1 MRSAFILSL
10 VAVATAFVIPHDDV
24 FRRVSLE
31 PRPSKGA
38 TESQPEDDFDFLHSA
53 VETALYED
61 YDNDSG
67 AEGRPRHGHDHG
79 PFNLTIYELI
89 SRSNHTKKFVEL
101 VNKHDNIV
109 KLLNSTKA
117 NYTLFVPTDEAFE
130 HIPDGAKPG
139 KEFIDNLLKY
149 HIGLGYYA
157 GHKLRT
163 THTIPTALN
172 EDFLG
177 GEAQRL
183 RPRSGIFGTSVNF
196 YSRVVAGNVGT
207 RNGVVH
213 AVNRLLDPP
222 VMVGRELSLLP
233 AQFST
238 LLLAYEKTHFV
249 DFIHHVRMN
258 GSTVF
263 APDNGAFAR
272 LGPRVNAFLFNTEK
286 GLGYLRAL
294 LKYQIVAN
302 ATLYSDAFYRE
313 DSGGKEVG
321 TKEREH
327 FDLTTLL
334 HDLPVSVD
342 IVRFAGFTRMTVNGN
357 VHVVVQDAV
366 AKNGVIQV
374 VNKLPIPPHK
384 YHKGAWEQEE
394 GEIEV
399 DELKERLEDYL
410 EKDEKDIR
418 EDWSEDL

>member
-1 MRSAFILSL
+1 MKSAFILSL
-10 VAVATAFVIPHDDV
+10 AVVARAFVLPYDDV
-24 FRRVSLE
+24 FRRLSLE
-31 PRPSKGA
+31 PRPSKEA
-38 TESQPEDDFDFLHSA
+38 TESQPEDDFDFLHSGI
-53 VETALYED
+53 ETALYED

-67 AEGRPRHGHDHG
+67 AEGRPRHGHEHG

-89 SRSNHTKKFVEL
+89 SLSNHTKKFVEL

-130 HIPDGAKPG
+130 HIPDGAKKPD
-139 KEFIDNLLKY
+139 KEFIDSLLKY

-157 GHKLRT
+157 GHKLRA

-172 EDFLG
+172 EKFLG

-196 YSRVVAGNVGT
+196 YSRVVAGNVGA

-213 AVNRLLDPP
+213 AVNRLLAPP
-222 VMVGRELSLLP
+222 VMVGRELNLLP
-233 AQFST
+233 GQFST
-238 LLLAYEKTHFV
+238 LLLAYQKTHFV
-249 DFIHHVRMN
+249 DFIHNVRMN
-258 GSTVF
+258 GSTFF

-313 DSGGKEVG
+313 DSGGKEVF
-321 TKEREH
+321 TEEREH

-334 HDLPVSVD
+334 GDLPVSVD
-342 IVRFAGFTRMTVNGN
+342 IVRFAGFIRVTVNGN

-384 YHKGAWEQEE
+384 HHKGAWEQEE

-410 EKDEKDIR
+410 EKDVP